1 MNCYKFDEINF
12 KRNQHEA
19 TNDNLDVMFFVRLGP
34 NEIETLVRLSV
45 IYSNE
50 SPFLYMKSHSH
61 LTLETQDEMS
71 QYQRM

>member
-1 MNCYKFDEINF
+1 MNCYKFDEIIF
-12 KRNQHEA
+12 KRNQHKA